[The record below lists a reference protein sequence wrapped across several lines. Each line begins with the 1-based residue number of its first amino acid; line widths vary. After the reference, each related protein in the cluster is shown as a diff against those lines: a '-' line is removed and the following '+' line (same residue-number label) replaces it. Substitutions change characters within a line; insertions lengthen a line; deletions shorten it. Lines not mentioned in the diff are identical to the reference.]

1 MPGNDLLVSGQV
13 LFDADS
19 QPLSNATLYV
29 RLEDVSRADAQSRI
43 VAERVIRGVS
53 SQTSSPLLFEIRGN
67 LGSEGR
73 QVNVRVHIDVDGDGQ
88 ISPGDYISMQS
99 YPVSLSANAP
109 HVQVHVHRV

>member
-19 QPLSNATLYV
+19 QPLSNATIYV
-29 RLEDVSRADAQSRI
+29 RLEDVSRSDAQSRI
-43 VAERVIRGVS
+43 IAEQVIRGVS
-53 SQTSSPLLFEIRGN
+53 SQQSSPLPFEVRGD
-67 LGSEGR
+67 LGGEGI

-99 YPVSLSANAP
+99 YPVALSANAP
-109 HVQVHVHRV
+109 HVQVYVHRV